1 MNQALAIK
9 DDMSLSQLGD
19 VFVKSGFFTDTRDAA
34 QAVVKI
40 LAGRELGFGPMA
52 AMTGVY
58 IVKGRVSVS
67 ANLMAAAVKRTGKYN
82 YRVVELSATACELAF
97 LEQGQD
103 IGHSRFT
110 AEDAKKAG
118 TQNMDKY
125 PRNMLFARAMSN
137 GVKWYCADVF
147 GGPIYTPEEM
157 GAKVDEDGDVV
168 EMPAVAPVA
177 DEKPKPVG
185 VLDLSQPN
193 GHGAPAMP
201 LPEPVAVQQSKL
213 WQRWYTLRREAE
225 AIGLTVPDL
234 DPAAEDADVVQAGKA
249 LAAQIKAHQAAAVEA

>member
-1 MNQALAIK
+1 MAGQALAVK
-9 DDMSLSQLGD
+9 EDMSLAQLGD

-82 YRVVELSATACELAF
+82 YRVTEHNEKACEIAF
-97 LEQGQD
+97 YEDGKD

-110 AEDAKKAG
+110 LEDAKKAG

-157 GAKVDEDGDVV
+157 GAKVNEDGDVV
-168 EMPAVAPVA
+168 EMPV
-177 DEKPKPVG
+177 
-185 VLDLSQPN
+185 
-193 GHGAPAMP
+193 
-201 LPEPVAVQQSKL
+201 EPVQDKPRTSPAQPVEPSTNGGSKI
-213 WQRWYTLRREAE
+213 WKRWHETVAE
-225 AIGLTVPDL
+225 AAAFGITTPAL
-234 DPAAEDADVVQAGKA
+234 DPAADDSEVVKAGKA
-249 LAAQIKAHQAAAVEA
+249 LRLAIDALKEEELNSVDLEATR